1 MHSLLDKSFFYGETV
16 LLTRRHAT
24 PVFTLFFSL
33 THITY
38 VTQWSSG
45 TAPVLLTGRYAAPV
59 ITW

>member
-1 MHSLLDKSFFYGETV
+1 M

-33 THITY
+33 THVTY

-45 TAPVLLTGRYAAPV
+45 TAPVLLMGRYATPV